1 MSTNPGEPNP
11 QEWPTYPGLPQDQG
25 RSPGPRPHREPDPS
39 GTDPYAAPDSYAE
52 QTYQPYPQ
60 PPAGLPHQQMQP
72 HQAPYQQQ
80 SQNSTWLQSKWT
92 WIIVGVIGVFFIT
105 GMASG
110 EFRIAPLIFALVIWQ
125 ILRHRR
131 KT

>member
-1 MSTNPGEPNP
+1 MSTNPGEPTP
-11 QEWPTYPGLPQDQG
+11 QEWPTYPGLPGDPG
-25 RSPGPRPHREPDPS
+25 RLSEPRPYVEPEP
-39 GTDPYAAPDSYAE
+39 AAE
-52 QTYQPYPQ
+52 TYQPYPQ

-80 SQNSTWLQSKWT
+80 SQNSTWLQNKWT

-110 EFRIAPLIFALVIWQ
+110 EFRIAPLIFAVVIWQ

>member
-1 MSTNPGEPNP
+1 MSTNPGEPTP
-11 QEWPTYPGLPQDQG
+11 QEWPTYPGLPADKG
-25 RSPGPRPHREPDPS
+25 RAPDPRPHAEPDP
-39 GTDPYAAPDSYAE
+39 YANPDSYAE
-52 QTYQPYPQ
+52 ESFQPYRDYAQ
-60 PPAGLPHQQMQP
+60 SSQSSGQQHLQP

-80 SQNSTWLQSKWT
+80 SQNSTWLQNKWT

-110 EFRIAPLIFALVIWQ
+110 EFRFAPLIFAIVIWQ